1 MRVRGKCGHAYPGSF
16 AETGA
21 RMRIEAGQ
29 VAVVTGAGSGL
40 GRALAQELAGRGVQ
54 VVLADLDVQGLETTA
69 AAVESAGTRAIVEQV
84 DVTDA
89 VALTALAERS
99 LAATGRMDLVINNAG
114 ITPTDPAP
122 MWELDLA
129 EWHRVLEVNLFGVVH
144 GIRAFT
150 PHLVAAGCGHVV
162 NIASLAGLIN
172 TPWSSAYGISK
183 HGVVAASE
191 TLRAEL
197 DIAGSP
203 VGVTAVCPGFV
214 RTPMVARMREQL
226 DEPVW
231 RERMGEQVRQAALQS
246 LNDALEPEEAARRVL
261 AAVEA
266 DHLYALPN
274 GDAHGGARTRAE
286 RILQALD
293 SQQ

>member
-1 MRVRGKCGHAYPGSF
+1 
-16 AETGA
+16 
-21 RMRIEAGQ
+21 MRIEGGQ
-29 VAVVTGAGSGL
+29 AAVVTGAGSGL
-40 GRALAQELAGRGVQ
+40 GRALALELAGRGVQ
-54 VVLADLDVQGLETTA
+54 VVLADRDEQGLAVTA
-69 AAVESAGTRAIVEQV
+69 AGVESAGTRALPELV

-89 VALTALAERS
+89 AAVTALAERA
-99 LAATGRMDLVINNAG
+99 LAATGRVDLVVNNAG
-114 ITPTDPAP
+114 ITPADPAP

-129 EWHRVLEVNLFGVVH
+129 EWRRVVEVNLFGVMH

-150 PHLVAAGCGHVV
+150 PHLIAAGRGHVV
-162 NIASLAGLIN
+162 NIASLAGLIS

-214 RTPMVARMREQL
+214 RTPMVDRMREQL
-226 DEPVW
+226 DSPAW
-231 RERMGEQVRQAALQS
+231 RERLGEQVRQAALDS
-246 LNDALEPEEAARRVL
+246 LDDVLEPDEAARRVL

-266 DHLYALPN
+266 DQLHALPN
-274 GDAHGGARTRAE
+274 GDAHGGARARAE
-286 RILQALD
+286 RILRAVED
-293 SQQ
+293 GER